1 MVTNSNSH
9 IENRIAIS
17 NTKYDN
23 NIINYVGK
31 DQDVEMTKKPKAGL
45 SFRIP
50 EDLKQEIKTASE
62 YEHLQQTSYIVSAI
76 NDRLAKTYKR
86 KKMQDET
93 KLKEKE
99 LD

>member
-1 MVTNSNSH
+1 M
-9 IENRIAIS
+9 
-17 NTKYDN
+17 K
-23 NIINYVGK
+23 
-31 DQDVEMTKKPKAGL
+31 KKPKAGL

-86 KKMQDET
+86 KKMQDESN
-93 KLKEKE
+93 LKGMD
-99 LD
+99 LDQWNN